1 MKKYILLLTLFVFSC
16 NSPSDNQANTEIIM
30 DSVIVKSQQNLQNS
44 DLIQKKSDSVTK
56 YKVFLIIK
64 EVEKYKIERSVILN
78 QLKVAKEN
86 YIVRIDTVF
95 IETKKNFW
103 GKEKRSVSVK
113 SDTSQTEFL
122 DSSSIEQVI
131 DTTNHQ

>member
-1 MKKYILLLTLFVFSC
+1 MKKYFLLLTLFIFSC
-16 NSPSDNQANTEIIM
+16 NSPVDNQNNTKVIM
-30 DSVIVKSQQNLQNS
+30 DSVIIKSQQNLQNS

-56 YKVFLIIK
+56 SKVSLIIK
-64 EVEKYKIERSVILN
+64 EVEKYRIEKSVILN

>member
-56 YKVFLIIK
+56 YKVSLIIK